1 MKHIVQSIVFFII
14 FHSAVSAQ
22 HIVSVTEKGS
32 YTKQQIISLFNIPLI
47 KYGVKFYKVTY
58 TSSDAKGKP
67 DTLSGLLVVPN
78 DAGSVYPA
86 LVYQHGTSDCKTC
99 VPSRLGT
106 SGGEEGQLGLLFAGM
121 GFVSLLP
128 DYVGMGDG
136 RGFQTYVHAATTVSA
151 TDDMLTAVRSW
162 MPDNGI
168 STNNQLFITG
178 YSQGGYASM
187 VFHEGMQKKYGASS
201 VTAAAHLSGPYD
213 LYGIMRNLIISEK
226 AYFYPAYIP
235 NTFLGMNEVDNY
247 YQNLEDFFKPE
258 YISDISNYYNGKIKL
273 SELNTR
279 LIQKLTTNTGA
290 SVGGRLIRPE
300 ILEEIKTNPDY
311 WINTVLSKNDAYKW
325 VPESPTRLFYCKA
338 DDQVPYLNSIVAR
351 DSMYSRGANP
361 NTLIVTDVNSNADH
375 GQCVTPALTQTLL
388 FFLTYQS
395 ITTSTQDVQISG
407 LNVYPNPAQDKIF
420 VEGKLNQ
427 ADVII
432 WDMSG
437 HQRIVLQNTDLH
449 DGINVTSLESGIYIM
464 TLSDDNGAIDNK
476 KIVIKR

>member
-1 MKHIVQSIVFFII
+1 
-14 FHSAVSAQ
+14 
-22 HIVSVTEKGS
+22 
-32 YTKQQIISLFNIPLI
+32 
-47 KYGVKFYKVTY
+47 
-58 TSSDAKGKP
+58 
-67 DTLSGLLVVPN
+67 
-78 DAGSVYPA
+78 
-86 LVYQHGTSDCKTC
+86 
-99 VPSRLGT
+99 
-106 SGGEEGQLGLLFAGM
+106 
-121 GFVSLLP
+121 
-128 DYVGMGDG
+128 
-136 RGFQTYVHAATTVSA
+136 
-151 TDDMLTAVRSW
+151 

-258 YISDISNYYNGKIKL
+258 YISDISSYYNGKIKL

-325 VPESPTRLFYCKA
+325 VPESPSRLFYCKA

-420 VEGKLNQ
+420 VDGKLNQ

-437 HQRIVLQNTDLH
+437 RQRIVLQNTDLH